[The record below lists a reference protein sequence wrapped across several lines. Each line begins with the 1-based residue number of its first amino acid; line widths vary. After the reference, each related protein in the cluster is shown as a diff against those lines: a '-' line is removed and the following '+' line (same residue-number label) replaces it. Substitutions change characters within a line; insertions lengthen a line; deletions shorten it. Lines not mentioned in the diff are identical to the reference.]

1 MLKTS
6 SYSVIIGMGNETF
19 RIFISDSD
27 SHVGCC
33 FNAHSHEGYCL
44 NSSGFDVIKIF
55 PLSPPSLV
63 NVCEEMCFFM
73 RGLIR
78 SAWHDVSHN
87 ILVSCRF
94 ETQEYNDVIYNLK
107 EQMFSVDGIIFE
119 IEHA

>member
-1 MLKTS
+1 MTECDFWWLVLKTP
-6 SYSVIIGMGNETF
+6 SYNVIIGMGNETF

-27 SHVGCC
+27 SHVG
-33 FNAHSHEGYCL
+33 YCL

-55 PLSPPSLV
+55 PPSPPPLV

-78 SAWHDVSHN
+78 SAWHDASHN

>member
-1 MLKTS
+1 MTECDFWWLVLKTP
-6 SYSVIIGMGNETF
+6 SYNVIIGMGNETF

-27 SHVGCC
+27 SHV
-33 FNAHSHEGYCL
+33 GYCL